1 MILDGVSILYKTI
14 DMTERLQ
21 KMKKF
26 KKRLTKQEIDAIIY
40 CG

>member
-21 KMKKF
+21 KNEKIQKKVD
-26 KKRLTKQEIDAIIY
+26 KS
-40 CG
+40 GN

>member
-21 KMKKF
+21 KNEKIQKKVD
-26 KKRLTKQEIDAIIY
+26 KT
-40 CG
+40 GN